1 MTSIPA
7 PRNVLRPR
15 MGFCLALTI
24 GALFS
29 MPAQAECN
37 NVNGH
42 FTEQALGPPAC
53 NSPVG
58 VCTQG
63 TYSGALRGDF
73 VTVVSTFNPTAD
85 TTVTA
90 VAVFTADSTLTTRI
104 GRREGTLLIKN
115 AGALRS
121 SGTGEIV
128 DLQTIVGGT
137 DGFEG
142 ASGVIQAI
150 GAFTFA
156 AGGRSEYL
164 GVIGVP

>member
-1 MTSIPA
+1 VSRSLPRRSA
-7 PRNVLRPR
+7 PRT
-15 MGFCLALTI
+15 GFCLAVAI
-24 GALFS
+24 GALFIL
-29 MPAQAECN
+29 PAQAECR

-63 TYSGALRGDF
+63 TYSGALHGNI
-73 VTVVSTFNPTAD
+73 VTVVSSFSATAD
-85 TTVTA
+85 TPVTA
-90 VAVFTADSTLTTRI
+90 ASVFTADSTLTTRI
-104 GRREGTLLIKN
+104 GRRDGTLLIKN

-121 SGTGEIV
+121 SGAGEIV

-137 DGFEG
+137 DGLAG
-142 ASGVIQAI
+142 ASGVIQAF

-156 AGGRSEYL
+156 AGGRSEYV
-164 GVIGVP
+164 GVVCLP